1 MAIDF
6 LNEMENTEV
15 EISEVTLKLASVP
28 NIKFLGCFISN
39 KTHCL
44 YTNTCLLL
52 NESLYIKLW
61 N

>member
-1 MAIDF
+1 
-6 LNEMENTEV
+6 MENSEV
-15 EISEVTLKLASVP
+15 EVSEVKLKIASVP

-52 NESLYIKLW
+52 GESLYIKLW
-61 N
+61 NC